1 MNYDPFSIALLRN
14 EIAVE
19 SAQNELYFETGL
31 MSVYN
36 DSYFMEADVAQA
48 QEKKGFIGF
57 IQRICNAI
65 RRFISDL
72 LEMIGNVGKD
82 NATADDYM
90 NSETGKVQFSG
101 DVKKIQET
109 VDDECRKGNKLIQMI
124 ANTTGVS
131 DEDVDKFIKEGTS
144 KLAKLAGAVTVTK
157 VVGWGFKK
165 FLWNGFKKNKK
176 ETDDAEK
183 TATSVDDPEKQKMIS
198 HVLTHMN
205 NMITKYSGK
214 SAKEWLS
221 AFGPKNKKKQQ
232 NSEAESAESTSPP
245 KDTETKA
252 Q

>member
-31 MSVYN
+31 MCAYN
-36 DSYFMEADVAQA
+36 DSFFMEADVAQA

-57 IQRICNAI
+57 IHKICSAI

-144 KLAKLAGAVTVTK
+144 KLSKLTGVVTVSG
-157 VVGWGFKK
+157 VVAFGLKK
-165 FLWNGFKKNKK
+165 FF
-176 ETDDAEK
+176 
-183 TATSVDDPEKQKMIS
+183 
-198 HVLTHMN
+198 
-205 NMITKYSGK
+205 
-214 SAKEWLS
+214 
-221 AFGPKNKKKQQ
+221 
-232 NSEAESAESTSPP
+232 
-245 KDTETKA
+245 
-252 Q
+252 